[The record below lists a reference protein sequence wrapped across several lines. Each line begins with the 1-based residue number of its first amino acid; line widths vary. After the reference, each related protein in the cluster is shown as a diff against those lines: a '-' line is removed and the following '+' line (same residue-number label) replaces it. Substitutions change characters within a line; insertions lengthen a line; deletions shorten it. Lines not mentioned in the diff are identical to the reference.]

1 MEYFDNNKSSK
12 QVDYEDYMSRLNNW
26 SQYAQKRQ
34 QEENVNML
42 TIRHFLS
49 IRFIVET
56 IDFQKLYNS
65 HIEESRI
72 TSDLQGTKFHERTS
86 KQNEPTTE
94 FIIMTITST
103 ILDLCKENQFEL
115 GLIYGQPHYFNN
127 YYYVEINKPLLWEL
141 LSDISKR
148 NGVKNYEDRFFID
161 ELCRSFTNEL
171 IQFPRRQKSYKEKG
185 VKRTKLPKRRRT
197 DQGDYHFK
205 NRS

>member
-1 MEYFDNNKSSK
+1 MQDIKNKESGK
-12 QVDYEDYMSRLNNW
+12 VVDFEDHIARLNYW
-26 SQYAQKRQ
+26 SQSGKKRQ
-34 QEENVNML
+34 EEKENTL

-49 IRFIVET
+49 IRFIMEK
-56 IDFQKLYNS
+56 IDFEKLYNI
-65 HIEESRI
+65 HIEESRV
-72 TSDLQGTKFHERTS
+72 TNNLQDSKFHKSAS

-94 FIIMTITST
+94 FIIMTIITN
-103 ILDLCKENQFEL
+103 ILDLCKENRFEL

-127 YYYVEINKPLLWEL
+127 YYYVEINKTLLWEL
-141 LSDISKR
+141 LSYISKR

-171 IQFPRRQKSYKEKG
+171 IQFPRRQKSYKETG